1 MLSKLV
7 LMLGLLISGII
18 AYFCIDQ
25 NREKLTAHKEP
36 AHTEPA
42 MTAETR
48 PNRLQEAPPSAP
60 TPQTEQTE
68 ERAAQPKAS
77 PSLTYTATPT
87 ETLRLHAGEEAQDAG
102 LKESLDQVCPPDQC
116 AQQLHFDKTT
126 APAAWTSDILKLIA
140 YLKSHHVKNA
150 AVIIRENQ
158 LTIKGTF
165 PDAVSLKAFKK
176 MVAPLANFGLEI
188 DDQSRVAQP
197 SHAETAQEPQKIEVA
212 PSSETKPTQQA
223 KSAQTAST
231 TAPQQEVEDIQKR
244 NIANTQQKIDTL
256 LKSNPIYFEKG
267 SDQITL
273 DSKKILDRIIDIVN
287 KTSEEIE
294 RMRIAGHTDASGSAT
309 YNKRLSQKRAESV
322 RDYLIEKKIKVP
334 TLEAVGYG
342 EEKPLTANPYAKENR
357 RVEITIEK
365 GE

>member
-36 AHTEPA
+36 AHTEPTV
-42 MTAETR
+42 TAATQPKR
-48 PNRLQEAPPSAP
+48 VQEAPPSVQTHETEAP
-60 TPQTEQTE
+60 K
-68 ERAAQPKAS
+68 ERAAEPKAS
-77 PSLTYTATPT
+77 PSLTYSATPT
-87 ETLRLHAGEEAQDAG
+87 EMLTLHAAEEMKNAG
-102 LKESLDQVCPPDQC
+102 LQESLDQVCPPDQC
-116 AQQLHFDKTT
+116 TQQLHFDKTT

-150 AVIIRENQ
+150 TITIRENR
-158 LTIKGTF
+158 LSVTGTF
-165 PDAVSLKAFKK
+165 PDTESHEDFKK
-176 MVAPLANFGLEI
+176 LLAPLGDAGLEI
-188 DDQSRVAQP
+188 DDQSQVAQP
-197 SHAETAQEPQKIEVA
+197 SHVEMAQKPQKIEVA
-212 PSSETKPTQQA
+212 PPSEAEPA
-223 KSAQTAST
+223 KSAETVPVTAT
-231 TAPQQEVEDIQKR
+231 TAPKEEIEDIQKR
-244 NIANTQQKIDTL
+244 KIANAQQEIDRL
-256 LKSNPIYFEKG
+256 LKNNPIYFEKG

-273 DSKKILDRIIDIVN
+273 DSKKILDKIIDIVN

-294 RMRIAGHTDASGSAT
+294 RMRIAGHTDASGSAA
-309 YNKRLSQKRAESV
+309 YNKRLSQKRAASV